1 MQPDFEALDSQPT
14 PPYDDEIDLFQLF
27 ETIWDGKWLIVA
39 ITAVAT
45 LLGGLFAFTRPSEFT
60 SSTDI
65 RPITTAQI
73 SEYSANN
80 ALGFFQIERDQL
92 RNLLIEQLQE
102 QTILEQAIRQFEL
115 VNRDN
120 FESEEAYEEA
130 IIQLAAS
137 VELLQPDPDDK
148 TPRFDWQLTF
158 EGTEE
163 DKWLQ
168 VLTSAKQQATEHV
181 RELITERF
189 KKAVLVAHQDRA
201 FNLEDLDAQIEFAT
215 SDFDTSMRA
224 LELRQGFAV
233 QDLTTKI
240 ANARAD
246 YQRKTQDRLA
256 FLTEQAAIA
265 RQLGVAKNTLE
276 AQTFASTNGVVANV
290 KTDTPFYLR
299 GYEAI
304 EKEIELIN
312 SREETDAFVSGLF
325 ELQSEL
331 RALEQDQTLARA
343 ESNKEFLEE
352 VLELERQKRVIEQD
366 KTIQRAQE
374 LFATTPIA
382 NPDRFVAVQMNV
394 LGSDIQSKSK
404 RMLIVALSVV
414 MGGMIGV
421 LYVLIRSGM
430 RNRKQAV

>member
-1 MQPDFEALDSQPT
+1 MDFDNLDSQPT

-39 ITAVAT
+39 ITAVAA
-45 LLGGLFAFTRPSEFT
+45 LIGGLFAFTRPAEFVST
-60 SSTDI
+60 TDI
-65 RPITTAQI
+65 RPINTTQI
-73 SEYSANN
+73 SEYSASN

-102 QTILEQAIRQFEL
+102 RSVLEQAIQKFEL
-115 VNRDN
+115 VNRGN

-137 VELLQPDPDDK
+137 VELLQPDSDNK
-148 TPRFDWQLTF
+148 NPRLDWQLVF
-158 EGTEE
+158 EGGDE
-163 DKWLQ
+163 DRWLQ
-168 VLTSAKQQATEHV
+168 ALTFAKQQATNEV
-181 RELITERF
+181 REQLVERF
-189 KKAVLVAHQDRA
+189 ENAVSVAQQKRT
-201 FNLEDLDAQIEFAT
+201 FQLEDLTTQIEFAT

-256 FLTEQAAIA
+256 FLNEQAAIA

-312 SREETDAFVSGLF
+312 SRDETDAFVSGLF

-343 ESNKEFLEE
+343 ENNKEFLEQ
-352 VLELERQKRVIEQD
+352 VLELESQKRVIEQD

-382 NPDRFVAVQMNV
+382 NSDRFVAVQMNV

-414 MGGMIGV
+414 LGGMIGV

-430 RNRKQAV
+430 RNRKQVS

>member
-1 MQPDFEALDSQPT
+1 METQPT

-60 SSTDI
+60 STTDI

-102 QTILEQAIRQFEL
+102 QTILEQSIRKFEL

-120 FESEEAYEEA
+120 FESNEAYEEA

-137 VELLQPDPDDK
+137 VDLLQPDPVGK
-148 TPRFDWQLTF
+148 SPRLDWQLTF
-158 EGTEE
+158 EGSEE
-163 DKWLQ
+163 KKWLL
-168 VLTSAKQQATEHV
+168 VLSSAKQQATDNV
-181 RELITERF
+181 SELLTKRF
-189 KKAVLVAHQDRA
+189 EKAVLVARQERA
-201 FNLEDLDAQIEFAT
+201 FNLEDLDAQIDSAKLDYDAFIQNFE
-215 SDFDTSMRA
+215 
-224 LELRQGFAV
+224 LERSQGIE
-233 QDLTTKI
+233 DLTTKI

-256 FLTEQAAIA
+256 FLIEQAAIA

-290 KTDTPFYLR
+290 KTNTPFYLR

-304 EKEIELIN
+304 EKEIELIK

-343 ESNKEFLEE
+343 ESNKQFLEE

-414 MGGMIGV
+414 LGGMIGV

>member
-1 MQPDFEALDSQPT
+1 MDPQPT

-45 LLGGLFAFTRPSEFT
+45 LFGGLFAFTRPAEFVST
-60 SSTDI
+60 TDI

-73 SEYSANN
+73 SEYSASN

-92 RNLLIEQLQE
+92 RNLLLEQLQE

-115 VNRDN
+115 VDRDK

-137 VELLQPDPDDK
+137 VELLRPDPEGK
-148 TPRFDWQLTF
+148 TPRLDWQLTF
-158 EGTEE
+158 EGAEE

-168 VLTSAKQQATEHV
+168 VLASAEQQATEHV
-181 RELITERF
+181 RELLTKRF
-189 KKAVLVAHQDRA
+189 KKAVLVAQQDRA
-201 FNLEDLDAQIEFAT
+201 FNLEDLDAQIDSAKLDYDAFINNFE
-215 SDFDTSMRA
+215 
-224 LELRQGFAV
+224 LERSQGIE
-233 QDLTTKI
+233 DLTTKI

-246 YQRKTQDRLA
+246 YQRKTQDRIV

-265 RQLGVAKNTLE
+265 RQLGVAKSTLE
-276 AQTFASTNGVVANV
+276 AQTFATPNGVLANV
-290 KTDTPFYLR
+290 KSDIPFYLN

-382 NPDRFVAVQMNV
+382 DPDRFVAVQMNV

-414 MGGMIGV
+414 LGGMIGV

-430 RNRKQAV
+430 RNRRKAV

>member
-1 MQPDFEALDSQPT
+1 MEPQTS
-14 PPYDDEIDLFQLF
+14 YDDEIDLFQLF
-27 ETIWDGKWLIVA
+27 ETIWEGKWLIVA

-45 LLGGLFAFTRPSEFT
+45 LMGGLFAFTRPAEFVST
-60 SSTDI
+60 TDI
-65 RPITTAQI
+65 RPITTAQF
-73 SEYSANN
+73 SEYSASN
-80 ALGFFQIERDQL
+80 ALGFFEIERDQL
-92 RNLLIEQLQE
+92 RNLLIEQFQE
-102 QTILEQAIRQFEL
+102 RTTLEQAVREFEL
-115 VNRDN
+115 VSRDK
-120 FESEEAYEEA
+120 FESNEAYQEA
-130 IIQLAAS
+130 VIQVAAS
-137 VELLQPDPDDK
+137 AELLQPDPDGK
-148 TPRFDWQLTF
+148 TPRLDWQLTF
-158 EGTEE
+158 EGIEE
-163 DKWLQ
+163 EKWLQ
-168 VLTSAKQQATEHV
+168 ALDSAKRQATENV
-181 RELITERF
+181 RDLLSERF
-189 KKAVLVAHQDRA
+189 ETAVVVAQQKRA
-201 FNLEDLDAQIEFAT
+201 FDLEDLDAQIDSAKLDYDVFIQNFE
-215 SDFDTSMRA
+215 
-224 LELRQGFAV
+224 LERSQGV
-233 QDLTTKI
+233 EDLTTKI

-256 FLTEQAAIA
+256 FLNEQAAIA

-276 AQTFASTNGVVANV
+276 AQTFASTTGVVANV

-312 SREETDAFVSGLF
+312 SRDETDAFVSGLF

-343 ESNKEFLEE
+343 ESNKEFLEQ
-352 VLELERQKRVIEQD
+352 VLDLERQKRVIEQD

-414 MGGMIGV
+414 LGGMIGV

>member
-1 MQPDFEALDSQPT
+1 MDPQPI
-14 PPYDDEIDLFQLF
+14 PPYDDEIDLLQLF

-39 ITAVAT
+39 ITVVAT
-45 LLGGLFAFTRPSEFT
+45 MLGGLFALTRPAEFV
-60 SSTDI
+60 STTHI
-65 RPITTAQI
+65 RPVTTAQM
-73 SEYSANN
+73 SEYSASN
-80 ALGFFQIERDQL
+80 ALEFFEIEREQL
-92 RNLLIEQLQE
+92 RDLLIEQFQARA
-102 QTILEQAIRQFEL
+102 ILEQAIREFEL
-115 VNRDN
+115 VNRDK
-120 FESEEAYEEA
+120 FESNEAYEEA
-130 IIQLAAS
+130 VIQAAAS
-137 VELLQPDPDDK
+137 VELLQPDPDGK
-148 TPRFDWQLTF
+148 TPRPDWQLIF

-163 DKWLQ
+163 EKWLQ
-168 VLTSAKQQATEHV
+168 ALDSASRQATESV
-181 RELITERF
+181 RDLLSERF
-189 KKAVLVAHQDRA
+189 ETAVLVAQQKRA
-201 FNLEDLDAQIEFAT
+201 FNLEDLDAQIESAKLDYDAFIEN
-215 SDFDTSMRA
+215 FE
-224 LELRQGFAV
+224 LERLQNI
-233 QDLTTKI
+233 QDLTIKI

-246 YQRKTQDRLA
+246 YQRNAQDRLA

-276 AQTFASTNGVVANV
+276 AQTFASTNGLVANV
-290 KTDTPFYLR
+290 KIDTPFYLR

-343 ESNKEFLEE
+343 ESKKDFLEE
-352 VLELERQKRVIEQD
+352 VLELERQKRGIEQD
-366 KTIQRAQE
+366 QTIQRAQE

-414 MGGMIGV
+414 LGGMIGV

-430 RNRKQAV
+430 RNRRQAV

>member
-1 MQPDFEALDSQPT
+1 METQPT

-60 SSTDI
+60 STTDI

-102 QTILEQAIRQFEL
+102 QTILEQSIRKFEL

-120 FESEEAYEEA
+120 FESNEAYEEA

-137 VELLQPDPDDK
+137 VDLLQPDPVGK
-148 TPRFDWQLTF
+148 SPRLDWQLTF
-158 EGTEE
+158 EGSEE
-163 DKWLQ
+163 KKWLL
-168 VLTSAKQQATEHV
+168 VLSSAKQQATDNV
-181 RELITERF
+181 SELLTKRF
-189 KKAVLVAHQDRA
+189 EKAVLVARQERA
-201 FNLEDLDAQIEFAT
+201 FNLEDLDAQIDSAKLDYDAFIQNFE
-215 SDFDTSMRA
+215 
-224 LELRQGFAV
+224 LERSQGIE
-233 QDLTTKI
+233 DLTTKI

-276 AQTFASTNGVVANV
+276 AQTFASSNGVVANV
-290 KTDTPFYLR
+290 KTNTPFYLR

-414 MGGMIGV
+414 LGGMIGV

>member
-1 MQPDFEALDSQPT
+1 MDFDNLDPQPT

-27 ETIWDGKWLIVA
+27 ETIWEGKWLIVA

-45 LLGGLFAFTRPSEFT
+45 LIGGVFAFTRPAEFVST
-60 SSTDI
+60 TDI
-65 RPITTAQI
+65 RPVTTAQI
-73 SEYSANN
+73 AEYSASN
-80 ALGFFQIERDQL
+80 ALGFFQVERGQL
-92 RNLLIEQLQE
+92 RNLFIEQFQE
-102 QTILEQAIRQFEL
+102 RSVFERAARKVEL
-115 VNRDN
+115 LNRGD
-120 FESEEAYEEA
+120 FESSEAYEEA

-137 VELLQPDPDDK
+137 VELLQPDSDDEN
-148 TPRFDWQLTF
+148 PRLELNWQLVF
-158 EGTEE
+158 EGTDEGR
-163 DKWLQ
+163 WLNA
-168 VLTSAKQQATEHV
+168 LAFAKQQATDNV
-181 RELITERF
+181 RDQLIERF
-189 KKAVLVAHQDRA
+189 DTAVSVAQQKRS
-201 FNLEDLDAQIEFAT
+201 FQLEDLTTQIEFTTA
-215 SDFDTSMRA
+215 DFDTSMRA

-233 QDLTTKI
+233 EDLTTKI
-240 ANARAD
+240 ENARAD

-343 ESNKEFLEE
+343 ERNKEFLDK
-352 VLELERQKRVIEQD
+352 VLELERQKRALERD
-366 KTIQRAQE
+366 PLTQRAQE
-374 LFATTPIA
+374 LFATTPIV
-382 NPDRFVAVQMNV
+382 NPDQFVAVQMNV

-414 MGGMIGV
+414 LGGMIGV

-430 RNRKQAV
+430 RNRKQVS

>member
-1 MQPDFEALDSQPT
+1 MDPQPA

-45 LLGGLFAFTRPSEFT
+45 LMGGAFAFIRPAEFVST
-60 SSTDI
+60 TDI

-73 SEYSANN
+73 SDYSASN
-80 ALGFFQIERDQL
+80 ALGFIQIESGQL
-92 RNLLIEQLQE
+92 RGLLLEQFQE
-102 QTILEQAIRQFEL
+102 RAVLEQAIQKFEL
-115 VNRDN
+115 VNRDE
-120 FESEEAYEEA
+120 FESTEAFEEA
-130 IIQLAAS
+130 IIRLAAS
-137 VELLQPDPDDK
+137 VELLQPATDDG
-148 TPRFDWQLTF
+148 TSRIDLDWQLVF
-158 EGTEE
+158 EGVDE
-163 DKWLQ
+163 DAWLQ
-168 VLTSAKQQATEHV
+168 ALTFAKQQATNTV
-181 RELITERF
+181 REQLVERF
-189 KKAVLVAHQDRA
+189 EKAVSVAQQKRS
-201 FNLEDLDAQIEFAT
+201 FQLEDLTAQIEFAT
-215 SDFDTSMRA
+215 ADFDTSMRA

-343 ESNKEFLEE
+343 ERNKEFLDK
-352 VLELERQKRVIEQD
+352 VLELESQKRALERD
-366 KTIQRAQE
+366 PLIQRARE

-382 NPDRFVAVQMNV
+382 NPDQFVAVQMNV

-414 MGGMIGV
+414 LGGMVGV

-430 RNRKQAV
+430 RNRKQAS